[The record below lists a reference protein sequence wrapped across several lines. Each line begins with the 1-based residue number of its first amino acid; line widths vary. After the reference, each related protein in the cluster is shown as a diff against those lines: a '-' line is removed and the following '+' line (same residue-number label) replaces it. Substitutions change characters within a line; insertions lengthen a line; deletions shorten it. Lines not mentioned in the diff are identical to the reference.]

1 MKRVLAFPLLLALLV
16 GVVLVP
22 GPTVAQEGPA
32 AQLYAQVNQA
42 RLDNGLAPYGWS
54 SLLAAAAQ
62 RHADD
67 LAAHGLASHTGSD
80 GSTPAQRILE
90 AGYVA
95 WGNGKVVGE
104 NFWTG
109 FGSPEEVLEWFLSDP
124 PHRANILSERYR
136 EIGIGFAR
144 DSEVG
149 SITCWTSARLNVLP
163 SSLTTV
169 RQRQHPLSR
178 HPSDQRGS

>member
-95 WGNGKVVGE
+95 WGKREGRGGELLDRIWLPGGGTGVVSQRSAPSGE
-104 NFWTG
+104 
-109 FGSPEEVLEWFLSDP
+109 
-124 PHRANILSERYR
+124 HSER
-136 EIGIGFAR
+136 A
-144 DSEVG
+144 
-149 SITCWTSARLNVLP
+149 LP
-163 SSLTTV
+163 GD
-169 RQRQHPLSR
+169 R
-178 HPSDQRGS
+178 HRFRPG